1 MAGEPIW
8 LSRRLLDVMHFQL
21 ILEYG
26 GRPGVRDA
34 SAIESAPGRAQ
45 NKHAYGEAQLPALAA
60 AYAYGLSRN
69 HGYVDGNKR
78 IAAAAIGVFL
88 DLNGLDLNTPE
99 AELVRVMV
107 AVAAGNFSEKELA
120 EWIAEQAQPK

>member
-8 LSRRLLDVMHFQL
+8 LSRRLLDVMHSQL

-34 SAIESAPGRAQ
+34 SAIESALARAQ
-45 NKHAYGEAQLPALAA
+45 NKHAYGETQLPALAA

-107 AVAAGNFSEKELA
+107 AVAAGNFNEKALG
-120 EWIAEQAQPK
+120 EWIAEQAQSK